1 MICSDDRVA
10 YCDAGPTWDED
21 HITEG
26 HEEHIYNIPKYDFEP
41 ESFSYAGKV
50 YNTELKSLFSA
61 FHPKTFA
68 ITALRSFSMYYLP
81 LLEPRAALEDDDE
94 DFLADNSEDRPLDL
108 ITPFHKAVRQ
118 TLSEVCSICLIF
130 PSNLTFSHWML
141 IKELFY
147 VRFGNF
153 LPCSPEL

>member
-94 DFLADNSEDRPLDL
+94 DFLADNSGDRSLDV

-118 TLSEVCSICLIF
+118 TLSEVCSIILVF
-130 PSNLTFSHWML
+130 PSNLTFSH
-141 IKELFY
+141 
-147 VRFGNF
+147 
-153 LPCSPEL
+153 